1 MKLTTELTIDQIAE
15 LIYLEARKQNIAMT
29 EDSDDLEQIFTSAAE
44 HIAYEGSLKD
54 ISEAVERIKEYVS
67 ETKRNYPN
75 FFLNGES

>member
-1 MKLTTELTIDQIAE
+1 MKLTTELTVDQITE
-15 LIYLEARKQNIAMT
+15 LVYLEAKKQNVAMT
-29 EDSDDLEQIFTSAAE
+29 EDREDLEQLFTLAAE